1 MIRSEQSAPIV
12 LLVDDAKEN
21 ILFLS
26 KLLKDQADIIFST
39 NGENALEKAKNQN
52 PSLILLDISMP
63 GMDGFEVLQRLKAN
77 IETASIPVIFVTGI
91 PDTDTEEKGLTLG
104 AIDYIT
110 KPFAPTV
117 VQARVRNQLKL
128 QRLNRELLTTNTELT
143 RMAMTDPLTG
153 IFNRRHFINATLNEL
168 QRFQRHNQPVGML
181 ILDIDNFKKINDQHG
196 HDTGDRVLV
205 QTATTCQTLLRVND
219 VFGRIGGEEF
229 TVLLPETSLEKTAD
243 IAEELRILL
252 AETPLVLNSGELNYT
267 ASFGVTKLRSSDTN
281 SEQALKRADLALYN
295 AKQNGRNQ
303 VVVFD
308 RDSIKS

>member
-1 MIRSEQSAPIV
+1 MIRSEQSAPLI
-12 LLVDDAKEN
+12 LLVDDVKEN
-21 ILFLS
+21 IIFLS
-26 KLLKDQADIIFST
+26 KLLQDQAEIIFST
-39 NGENALEKAKNQN
+39 NGENALEKAENQK

-63 GMDGFEVLQRLKAN
+63 SMDGFEVLQRLKGN
-77 IETASIPVIFVTGI
+77 IKTADIPVIFVTGI

-117 VQARVRNQLKL
+117 VQARVRNQLNL
-128 QRLNRELLTTNTELT
+128 QRLNRELLSTNTELT

-153 IFNRRHFINATLNEL
+153 IFNRRHFINATINEL
-168 QRFQRHNQPVGML
+168 QRFQRHNHPVGMV
-181 ILDIDNFKKINDQHG
+181 ILDIDNFKNINDQHG
-196 HDTGDRVLV
+196 HDIGDRVLV

-229 TVLLPETSLEKTAD
+229 TVLLPETSLEEAGE
-243 IAEELRILL
+243 IAERLRALL
-252 AETPLVLNSGELNYT
+252 EETPLELDSGQLNYT
-267 ASFGVTKLRSSDTN
+267 ASFGVSKLRSSDTT
-281 SEQALKRADLALYN
+281 SEQSLKRADLALYK

-308 RDSIKS
+308 RDSVKS